1 MTTEVYAL
9 SAAAEDGFDVVWSF
23 GPFRLY
29 PVERR
34 LERSGESI
42 AIGSR
47 ALDILVVLVKEAGSV
62 INKRTLM
69 TKAWKNIV
77 VDESNLRVNIGLL
90 RKILGEGENGARYV
104 ANVPGRGYS
113 FVAKV
118 TRLNV
123 MARLELKTDQRASGD
138 AVPRRSGQMVGRGS
152 DLCLL
157 ANAILLH
164 RCVSIIGSGGLGKS
178 MLAAAC
184 ASHLQAEFSTA
195 VHYLNLDSLGQAQ
208 PVVPALLTMFG
219 LEQDGADPV
228 TAIAAKFVAS
238 RAVLILD
245 NCDGFL
251 EGVATLV
258 EALSE
263 SRTELHVLVTIREA
277 LRVDGEFA
285 YRLGPLDV
293 PPRELKLS
301 AVEARAYSAVELFID
316 KCLANGHLCELPDEE
331 VAQMIEICLRLDANP
346 LAITLAASRVATF
359 GLTGTLAL
367 LDSSCRLH
375 WTGRRNAVSRH
386 RTLEALLDYSFH
398 ALNAQEQAL
407 FLRLADFVG
416 VFSLSDVQAMDHSDL
431 PDFAMLMGVLDA
443 LVGKSLLVPQ
453 STASGTMDFRLL
465 ETVRIYALE
474 KTIKRE
480 GGKREATLHY
490 EHSGHGQSPWCSAAK
505 PDLELEP
512 FNLFGNAAL

>member
-1 MTTEVYAL
+1 MGG
-9 SAAAEDGFDVVWSF
+9 AAEDGFDVVLSF

-34 LERSGESI
+34 LERGGESI

-47 ALDILVVLVKEAGSV
+47 ALDILVVLVGEAGSV

-90 RKILGEGENGARYV
+90 RKVLGEGENGVRYV

-123 MARLELKTDQRASGD
+123 MARLELKTDQRRPSEAPL
-138 AVPRRSGQMVGRGS
+138 PRRAGRMVGRTS
-152 DLCLL
+152 DLALL
-157 ANAILLH
+157 ASAIAHH
-164 RCVSIIGSGGLGKS
+164 RCVSIIGAGGLGKS
-178 MLAAAC
+178 MLAMAC
-184 ASHLQAEFSTA
+184 ADRLKADACVA
-195 VHYLNLDSLGQAQ
+195 VHCLNLDSLDETQRLI
-208 PVVPALLTMFG
+208 PALSALFL
-219 LEQDGADPV
+219 LEHNTADPLA
-228 TAIAAKFVAS
+228 AIAHAFVT
-238 RAVLILD
+238 RHAVLFLD
-245 NCDGFL
+245 NCDRFL
-251 EGVATLV
+251 DEVATLV
-258 EALSE
+258 EALYE
-263 SRTELHVLVTIREA
+263 SAAQLHVVVTLREA
-277 LRVDGEFA
+277 LRVDGEFT

-293 PPRELKLS
+293 PPTELKLS
-301 AVEARAYSAVELFID
+301 AADAKAYSAVELFID
-316 KCLANGHLCELPDEE
+316 KCLASGHLCELADEE
-331 VAQMIEICLRLDANP
+331 VAQMIEICTRLDANP

-398 ALNAQEQAL
+398 ALNAQEKAL
-407 FLRLADFVG
+407 LLRLSDFAG
-416 VFSLSDVQAMDHSDL
+416 VFSLSDVQAIDDQHL
-431 PDFAMLMGVLDA
+431 PDFATLVGVLDA

-474 KTIKRE
+474 KIIKRD
-480 GGKREATLHY
+480 GGRRDTTVVFNSHGKTPWLQPGDGII
-490 EHSGHGQSPWCSAAK
+490 GHG
-505 PDLELEP
+505 
-512 FNLFGNAAL
+512 